1 MLKYF
6 KRETI
11 TAQLIS
17 GADGAYVDGEWVIT
31 LLPQVPIRIIA
42 PQPVTANDTQFLED
56 GEHVRDYLVSW
67 SKTRVYPR
75 EGGEDADRIVFDG
88 DTYKVVQTDNRS
100 VLGKFY
106 RFMMRRLEPGTI

>member
-17 GADGAYVDGEWVIT
+17 GAEGTYIDGEWNAV
-31 LLPQVPIRIIA
+31 LVPPVPIRIIA

-67 SKTRVYPR
+67 SKTKVYPR
-75 EGGEDADRIVFDG
+75 EGGEDADRILFNS
-88 DTYKVVQTDNRS
+88 DTYKVVQADNRS

-106 RFMMRRLEPGTI
+106 RFVMRRLEPGTT